1 MNRKLVNFNYSQN
14 SINTY
19 KSCPVKF
26 KYKYIDKINW
36 MKDDIESR
44 GYYDSLKTGLDFH
57 LLCERHFNS
66 IPVGMDIISDDDR
79 SKFIKWLDRVKRDIP
94 IEQNKKYLTE
104 YKISLN
110 LNGNKIQAMYDL
122 IVVGEDSIEIWDW
135 KTEARKINY
144 KNVESRVQTIVYMFL
159 AKEVIPKLFGIQV
172 EFENVKMT
180 YYQPGFEDTKISILY
195 DKEKHE
201 TFKNYIVN
209 YVDMIKKTDFTDNE
223 NIFLNDAESVQ
234 IDGEMLYNNNIERM
248 CWKSDESTINTGENA
263 IKLIKNKKHCNYC
276 EFNKLCNNKDV
287 DFEILESEV
296 YGT

>member
-1 MNRKLVNFNYSQN
+1 MNRKLVDFNYSQN

-36 MKDDIESR
+36 MKDDIASR

-66 IPVGMDIISDDDR
+66 MPVGVDMISDDDR
-79 SKFIKWLDRVKRDIP
+79 NKFTKWIERVKRDIP

-104 YKISLN
+104 YEIALN

-135 KTEARKINY
+135 KTESRKINY

-159 AKEVIPKLFGIQV
+159 AKEVIPKLFGIKV
-172 EFENVKMT
+172 DFENVKMT

-195 DKEKHE
+195 DKEKHK
-201 TFKNYIVN
+201 TFKNYIVK
-209 YVDMIKKTDFTDNE
+209 YVDMIKKTDFNYKDD
-223 NIFLNDAESVQ
+223 IFLNDADSVQ
-234 IDGEMLYNNNIERM
+234 NDGEMLYNNNIERM
-248 CWKSDESTINTGENA
+248 CWESDESNIDTGENA
-263 IKLIKNKKHCNYC
+263 IKLVKNKKHCNYC

>member
-66 IPVGMDIISDDDR
+66 MPVGVDMISDDDR
-79 SKFIKWLDRVKRDIP
+79 NKFTKWIERVKRDIP

-104 YKISLN
+104 YEIALN

-122 IVVGEDSIEIWDW
+122 LVVGEDSIEIWDW
-135 KTEARKINY
+135 KTESRKINY

-159 AKEVIPKLFGIQV
+159 AKEVIPKLFGIKV
-172 EFENVKMT
+172 DFENVKMT

-195 DKEKHE
+195 DKEKHK
-201 TFKNYIVN
+201 TFKNYIVK
-209 YVDMIKKTDFTDNE
+209 YVDMIKKTDFNYKDD
-223 NIFLNDAESVQ
+223 IFLNDADSVQ
-234 IDGEMLYNNNIERM
+234 NDGEMLYNNNIERM
-248 CWKSDESTINTGENA
+248 CWESDESTIDTGENA
-263 IKLIKNKKHCNYC
+263 IKLVKNKKHCNYC

>member
-66 IPVGMDIISDDDR
+66 IPVGMDMISDNDR
-79 SKFIKWLDRVKRDIP
+79 NKFTKWIERVKRDIP
-94 IEQNKKYLTE
+94 MEQNKKYLTE
-104 YKISLN
+104 YEIALN

-122 IVVGEDSIEIWDW
+122 LVVGEDSIEIWDW

-159 AKEVIPKLFGIQV
+159 AKEVIPKLFGIEV
-172 EFENVKMT
+172 DFENVKMT

-195 DKEKHE
+195 DKEKHK
-201 TFKNYIVN
+201 TFKNYIVK
-209 YVDMIKKTDFTDNE
+209 YVDMIKKTDFNYKDD
-223 NIFLNDAESVQ
+223 IFLNDADSVQ
-234 IDGEMLYNNNIERM
+234 NDGEMLYNNNIERM
-248 CWKSDESTINTGENA
+248 CWESDESTIDTGENA
-263 IKLIKNKKHCNYC
+263 IKLVKNKKHCNYC

>member
-1 MNRKLVNFNYSQN
+1 MNRKLVDFNYSQN

-66 IPVGMDIISDDDR
+66 MPVGVDMISDDDR
-79 SKFIKWLDRVKRDIP
+79 NKFTKWIERVKRDIP

-104 YKISLN
+104 YEIALN
-110 LNGNKIQAMYDL
+110 LNGNKIQAKYDL

-135 KTEARKINY
+135 KTESRKINY

-159 AKEVIPKLFGIQV
+159 AKEVIPKLYGIKV
-172 EFENVKMT
+172 DFENVKMT

-195 DKEKHE
+195 DKEKHK
-201 TFKNYIVN
+201 TFKNYIVK
-209 YVDMIKKTDFTDNE
+209 YVDMIKKTDFNYKDD
-223 NIFLNDAESVQ
+223 IFLNDADSVQ
-234 IDGEMLYNNNIERM
+234 NDGEMLYNNNIERM
-248 CWKSDESTINTGENA
+248 CWESDESTIDTRENA
-263 IKLIKNKKHCNYC
+263 IKLVKKKKHCNYC
-276 EFNKLCNNKDV
+276 EFNKLCNDKDV

>member
-1 MNRKLVNFNYSQN
+1 
-14 SINTY
+14 
-19 KSCPVKF
+19 
-26 KYKYIDKINW
+26 

-66 IPVGMDIISDDDR
+66 IPVGMDMISDDDR
-79 SKFIKWLDRVKRDIP
+79 NKFTKWIERVKRDIP

-104 YKISLN
+104 YEIALN

-122 IVVGEDSIEIWDW
+122 LVVGEDSIEIWDW

-159 AKEVIPKLFGIQV
+159 AKEVIPKLFGIEV
-172 EFENVKMT
+172 DFENVKMT

-195 DKEKHE
+195 DKEKHK
-201 TFKNYIVN
+201 TFKNYIVK
-209 YVDMIKKTDFTDNE
+209 YIDMIKKTDFNYKDD
-223 NIFLNDAESVQ
+223 IFLNDADSVQ
-234 IDGEMLYNNNIERM
+234 NDGEMLYNNNTERM
-248 CWKSDESTINTGENA
+248 CWESDESIIDTGENA
-263 IKLIKNKKHCNYC
+263 IKLVKNKKHCNYC

>member
-57 LLCERHFNS
+57 LLCERYFNS
-66 IPVGMDIISDDDR
+66 IPVGMDMISDNDR
-79 SKFIKWLDRVKRDIP
+79 NKFTKWIERVKRDIP

-104 YKISLN
+104 YEIALN

-122 IVVGEDSIEIWDW
+122 LVVGEDSIEIWDW
-135 KTEARKINY
+135 KTESRKINY

-159 AKEVIPKLFGIQV
+159 AKEVIPKLFGIKV
-172 EFENVKMT
+172 DFENVKMT

-195 DKEKHE
+195 DKEKHK
-201 TFKNYIVN
+201 TFKNYIVK
-209 YVDMIKKTDFTDNE
+209 YLDMIKKTDFNYKDD
-223 NIFLNDAESVQ
+223 IFLNDADSVQ
-234 IDGEMLYNNNIERM
+234 NDGEMLYNNNIERM
-248 CWKSDESTINTGENA
+248 CWESDESTIDTGENA
-263 IKLIKNKKHCNYC
+263 IKLVKNKKHCNYC

>member
-66 IPVGMDIISDDDR
+66 IPVGMDMISDNDR
-79 SKFIKWLDRVKRDIP
+79 NKFTKWIERVKRDIP

-104 YKISLN
+104 YEIALN

-135 KTEARKINY
+135 KTESRKINY

-159 AKEVIPKLFGIQV
+159 AKEVIPKLFGIKV
-172 EFENVKMT
+172 DFENVKMT

-195 DKEKHE
+195 DKEKHK
-201 TFKNYIVN
+201 TFKNYIVK
-209 YVDMIKKTDFTDNE
+209 YVDMIKKTDFNYKDD
-223 NIFLNDAESVQ
+223 IFLNDADSVQ
-234 IDGEMLYNNNIERM
+234 NDGEMLYNNNIERM
-248 CWKSDESTINTGENA
+248 CWESDESTIDTGENA
-263 IKLIKNKKHCNYC
+263 IKLVKNKKHCNYC

>member
-66 IPVGMDIISDDDR
+66 IPVGMDMISDDDR
-79 SKFIKWLDRVKRDIP
+79 NKFTKWIERVKRDIS

-104 YKISLN
+104 YEIALN

-144 KNVESRVQTIVYMFL
+144 KNVESRVQTMVYMFL
-159 AKEVIPKLFGIQV
+159 AKEVIPKLFGIEV
-172 EFENVKMT
+172 DFENVKMT

-195 DKEKHE
+195 DKEKHK
-201 TFKNYIVN
+201 TFKNYIVK
-209 YVDMIKKTDFTDNE
+209 YVDMIKKTDFNYKDD
-223 NIFLNDAESVQ
+223 IFLNDADSVLN
-234 IDGEMLYNNNIERM
+234 DGEMLYNNNIERM
-248 CWKSDESTINTGENA
+248 CWESDESTIDTGDNS
-263 IKLIKNKKHCNYC
+263 IKLVKNKKHCNYC

>member
-1 MNRKLVNFNYSQN
+1 MSKKEWNDEMNRKLVDFNYSQN

-66 IPVGMDIISDDDR
+66 MPVGVDMISDDD
-79 SKFIKWLDRVKRDIP
+79 P

-104 YKISLN
+104 YEIALN

-135 KTEARKINY
+135 KTESRKINY

-159 AKEVIPKLFGIQV
+159 AKEVIPKLFGIKV
-172 EFENVKMT
+172 DFENVKMT

-195 DKEKHE
+195 DKEKHKA
-201 TFKNYIVN
+201 FKNYIVK
-209 YVDMIKKTDFTDNE
+209 YVDMIKKTDFNYKDD
-223 NIFLNDAESVQ
+223 IFLNDADSVQ
-234 IDGEMLYNNNIERM
+234 NDGEMLYNNKIERM
-248 CWKSDESTINTGENA
+248 CWESDESTIDTVENA
-263 IKLIKNKKHCNYC
+263 IKLVKNKKHCNYC

>member
-1 MNRKLVNFNYSQN
+1 MNRKLENFNYSQN

-44 GYYDSLKTGLDFH
+44 GYYNSLKTGLDFH
-57 LLCERHFNS
+57 LLCERYFNS
-66 IPVGMDIISDDDR
+66 IPVGIDMISDDDR
-79 SKFIKWLDRVKRDIP
+79 NKFTKWLERVKRDIP

-104 YKISLN
+104 YGIALN

-135 KTEARKINY
+135 KTETRKINY
-144 KNVESRVQTIVYMFL
+144 KNVESRIQTIVYMFL
-159 AKEVIPKLFGIQV
+159 AKEVIPKLFGIEV
-172 EFENVKMT
+172 DFENVKMT

-195 DKEKHE
+195 DKEKHK
-201 TFKNYIVN
+201 TFKNYIVK
-209 YVDMIKKTDFTDNE
+209 YVDMIKRTDFEDKQ
-223 NIFLNDAESVQ
+223 NIFLNDGDSVQ
-234 IDGEMLYNNNIERM
+234 NDGEMLYNNNAERM
-248 CWKSDESTINTGENA
+248 YWKSEESSIDTEEYA
-263 IKLIKNKKHCNYC
+263 IKLVKNKKHCNYC